1 MCTCGAPGA
10 ATGAVLPNGPA
21 AVAIRPRAGVYDCDA
36 INGMGRI
43 ESAVSMTT
51 SASPLTGLTVLDF
64 SHALA
69 GPYCSMLMAAYGAR
83 VIKIE
88 SPDGDI
94 GRTWGP
100 PFHGEDASY
109 FVGLN
114 SGKESVAIDLKT
126 DEGLAACR
134 QLAARA
140 DIVLENF
147 RPGTMNRLGLDY
159 ASLSAVNP
167 RLIYVS
173 ISGYGQT
180 GPRRMEPAMDLIIQS
195 ASGLMSITGTL
206 AGETVKT
213 GHSIADITAG
223 MFSLIGALMALEAR
237 HRTGRGQF
245 VDVSMMD
252 TVMSTMLP
260 SFARYLASDVIP
272 GPRGTLFDGIVP
284 YRNYVCSDRE
294 ITIAVASDK
303 LWRSFCVAMGRPDL
317 MNHPDYRSNPLR
329 VKNRDVLEPILEAL
343 FLSKPAA
350 LWVGVLSS
358 HGIPCTVVRNLQEV
372 VDDEQTAA
380 RNMTPV
386 VEHAVAGPIRVLGV
400 PVQLSDTPGRITRAA
415 PLLGADT
422 ETVMRELKAPARG

>member
-1 MCTCGAPGA
+1 
-10 ATGAVLPNGPA
+10 
-21 AVAIRPRAGVYDCDA
+21 
-36 INGMGRI
+36 
-43 ESAVSMTT
+43 MTT

-88 SPDGDI
+88 SPEGDI

-303 LWRSFCVAMGRPDL
+303 LWKSFCVAMGRPDL
-317 MNHPDYRSNPLR
+317 MNHPDYSSNPLR

-350 LWVGVLSS
+350 HWVEVLSS
-358 HGIPCTVVRNLQEV
+358 HGIPCTVVRNLKEV

-400 PVQLSDTPGRITRAA
+400 PVQLSETPGRITRAA

-422 ETVMRELKAPARG
+422 ETVMRELKASARG

>member
-1 MCTCGAPGA
+1 MTSSAP
-10 ATGAVLPNGPA
+10 
-21 AVAIRPRAGVYDCDA
+21 
-36 INGMGRI
+36 
-43 ESAVSMTT
+43 
-51 SASPLTGLTVLDF
+51 PLDGITVLDF

-83 VIKIE
+83 VIKVE
-88 SPDGDI
+88 SPEQGDI

-100 PFHGEDASY
+100 PFQGSDASY

-114 SGKESVAIDLKT
+114 SGKQSVALDLKSE
-126 DEGLAACR
+126 DGLANCR
-134 QLAARA
+134 LLAAKA

-147 RPGTMNRLGLDY
+147 RPGTLNRLGLDY

-195 ASGLMSITGTL
+195 ASGLMSITGTE

-223 MFSLIGALMALEAR
+223 MFALIGALLAIEAR

-245 VDVSMMD
+245 VDVSMLD

-260 SFARYLASDVIP
+260 SFARYLASGVIP
-272 GPRGTLFDGIVP
+272 RPMGTLFDGIVP
-284 YRNYVCSDRE
+284 YRNFVCADRE

-303 LWRSFCVAMGRPDL
+303 LWRSFCAAIERPDL
-317 MNHPDYRSNPLR
+317 LEHPDYNSNPLR
-329 VKNRDVLEPILEAL
+329 VENRNVLEPLLEGIFRSKSAQHWVEIL
-343 FLSKPAA
+343 
-350 LWVGVLSS
+350 S
-358 HGIPCTVVRNLQEV
+358 HYGIPATVVRNLKEV
-372 VDDEQTAA
+372 VEDEQTIA
-380 RNMTPV
+380 RNMTPEV
-386 VEHAVAGPIRVLGV
+386 QHPVAGTMRVLGV
-400 PVQLSDTPGRITRAA
+400 PVQLSETPGQIRRAA

-422 ETVMRELKAPARG
+422 ESVLGEMLGAARRGKSR

>member
-1 MCTCGAPGA
+1 MPAP
-10 ATGAVLPNGPA
+10 
-21 AVAIRPRAGVYDCDA
+21 
-36 INGMGRI
+36 
-43 ESAVSMTT
+43 
-51 SASPLTGLTVLDF
+51 PLDGITVLDF

-69 GPYCSMLMAAYGAR
+69 GPYCTMLMAAYGAK
-83 VIKIE
+83 VIKVE
-88 SPDGDI
+88 GPEGDI

-100 PFHGEDASY
+100 PFHGADASY

-114 SGKESVAIDLKT
+114 SGKQSLAIDLKT
-126 DEGLAACR
+126 AEGLSACR
-134 QLAARA
+134 ELAANS
-140 DIVLENF
+140 DILIENF

-159 ASLSAVNP
+159 ASLSAANP

-195 ASGLMSITGTL
+195 ASGLMSITGTA

-260 SFARYLASDVIP
+260 SFARYLASGSIP
-272 GPRGTLFDGIVP
+272 RPMGTLFDGIVP
-284 YRNYVCSDRE
+284 YRNFVCADRE
-294 ITIAVASDK
+294 ITVAVASDK
-303 LWRSFCVAMGRPDL
+303 LWKSFCEAIGRNDL
-317 MNHPDYRSNPLR
+317 TDHPEYNSNPLR
-329 VKNRDVLEPILEAL
+329 VKNRATLEPMLEAM
-343 FLSKPAA
+343 FLSRPAEH
-350 LWVGVLSS
+350 WVQVLSAQ
-358 HGIPCTVVRNLQEV
+358 GVPATVVRNLKEV
-372 VDDEQTAA
+372 IDDEQTTA
-380 RNMTPV
+380 RNMTPT
-386 VEHAVAGPIRVLGV
+386 VEHAVAGQIRVLGV
-400 PVQLSDTPGRITRAA
+400 PVQLSETPGRIGKAA

-422 ETVMRELKAPARG
+422 AVILQGLKSGSDSI

>member
-1 MCTCGAPGA
+1 M
-10 ATGAVLPNGPA
+10 
-21 AVAIRPRAGVYDCDA
+21 D
-36 INGMGRI
+36 
-43 ESAVSMTT
+43 
-51 SASPLTGLTVLDF
+51 GLTVLDF

-69 GPYCSMLMAAYGAR
+69 GPYCTMLMAAYGAK
-83 VIKIE
+83 VIKVE
-88 SPDGDI
+88 GPEGDI

-100 PFHGEDASY
+100 PFNGTDASY

-114 SGKESVAIDLKT
+114 SGKQSLAIDLKT
-126 DEGLAACR
+126 PEGLEVCR
-134 QLAARA
+134 KLAAQA
-140 DIVLENF
+140 DILVENF

-180 GPRRMEPAMDLIIQS
+180 GPRRLEPAMDLIIQS
-195 ASGLMSITGTL
+195 ASGLMSITGTA

-223 MFSLIGALMALEAR
+223 LFSLIGAMMALEAR

-260 SFARYLASDVIP
+260 SFARFLASGVVP
-272 GPRGTLFDGIVP
+272 KPMGTLFDGIVP
-284 YRNYVCSDRE
+284 YRNFECADRE
-294 ITIAVASDK
+294 ITLAVASDK
-303 LWRSFCVAMGRPDL
+303 LWKSFCEAIGQPELGTDPAY
-317 MNHPDYRSNPLR
+317 NTNPLR
-329 VKNRDVLEPILEAL
+329 VKNRAVLEPMLEAM
-343 FLSKPAA
+343 FRSRPAA
-350 LWVGVLSS
+350 YWVELLARHGV
-358 HGIPCTVVRNLQEV
+358 PATVVRNLKEV
-372 VDDEQTAA
+372 IDDEQTAA

-386 VEHAVAGPIRVLGV
+386 VEHAVAGPIRVIGV
-400 PVQLSDTPGRITRAA
+400 PVQLSETPGRIGSAA

-422 ETVMRELKAPARG
+422 AAILKAVNGE